1 MIEAAECRTGI
12 ISDFAKWT
20 ALSAL
25 RSGAPI
31 KSRADVYG
39 LLDKVPFAIVLGG
52 QAEMSI
58 AAFDAW
64 HEDATAVMCARESR
78 LSTGWAVKLINVY
91 LKTAAYVGDL
101 GRPVLRAALHPPIDA
116 GLWAGLSARF
126 CDDRELLAQTHCVS
140 KIKDLATYA
149 IYRRIIVGCR
159 TAADRL
165 GCELIE
171 VEQLWQ
177 GARAP
182 VSKRTL
188 HQPVDSMKLASL
200 AFCLIRPQVSYGV
213 RPQEDTYGTIDRIDE
228 LVAGRPYRGARAR
241 RRKLASHRRRGTRRL
256 Q

>member
-126 CDDRELLAQTHCVS
+126 CDDRELLAQTHCD
-140 KIKDLATYA
+140 IRDLSPHHCRLPHRRGQAGVRTDRSGTALAGRTCACVKTYA
-149 IYRRIIVGCR
+149 
-159 TAADRL
+159 
-165 GCELIE
+165 
-171 VEQLWQ
+171 
-177 GARAP
+177 AP
-182 VSKRTL
+182 
-188 HQPVDSMKLASL
+188 
-200 AFCLIRPQVSYGV
+200 
-213 RPQEDTYGTIDRIDE
+213 
-228 LVAGRPYRGARAR
+228 AGRFNEARLAR
-241 RRKLASHRRRGTRRL
+241 ILFDSPAGELWRQATGGHIWDD
-256 Q
+256 